1 MQSTAELVAQ
11 ISEQLQHYGT
21 IFETS
26 TLVSNGNKDTIKQ
39 QLQVHLEVYFLLIIL
54 GKCRHP

>member
-21 IFETS
+21 IFDTS
-26 TLVSNGNKDTIKQ
+26 TLASNSNNNIKETNKQ
-39 QLQVHLEVYFLLIIL
+39 QLHLQVF
-54 GKCRHP
+54 